1 MASLQLGRCLLHFSI
16 LLCLARSLAISLT
29 LPPRPQPPPLP
40 PVISSVFYVMFSE
53 WEQKPSGTV
62 SVGMYLQ
69 LHNSR
74 GQKHVV
80 VFLFLM

>member
-1 MASLQLGRCLLHFSI
+1 MASLQLGRYLLHFSI
-16 LLCLARSLAISLT
+16 LLCLARSLALSLT
-29 LPPRPQPPPLP
+29 LPPPSPPLP